1 VGKNGKLV
9 SVGRNPAISDI
20 RIRRSSYI
28 YIYIYDEVQKGPYR
42 ILSKSSISNTC
53 AARSISERIGN
64 YVKPS
69 GVVEVFTDSICHF
82 EQLLLTRISLRERA
96 SRVQRRNVCQN
107 AVLGRAH
114 GMTHLL

>member
-1 VGKNGKLV
+1 M
-9 SVGRNPAISDI
+9 SCRP
-20 RIRRSSYI
+20 RSKKPSNSPSLLTI
-28 YIYIYDEVQKGPYR
+28 PPFKKIHDYIYIYDEVQKGPYR